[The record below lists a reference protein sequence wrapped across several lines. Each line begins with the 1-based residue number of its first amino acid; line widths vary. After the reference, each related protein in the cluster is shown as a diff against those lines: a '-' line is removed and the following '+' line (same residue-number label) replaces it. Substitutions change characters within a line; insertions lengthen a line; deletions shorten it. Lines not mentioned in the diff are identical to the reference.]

1 MMLNNLFVIS
11 VRASVASIITLKN
24 ATFSPKNSIAR
35 LSIKLFSINGA
46 MTALKKIM
54 AFGLERFISKPLKYV
69 DSALDS
75 AIFAEFALK
84 SILFAF
90 ARKSKNAR

>member
-1 MMLNNLFVIS
+1 MS

-24 ATFSPKNSIAR
+24 AAFRPKNNKAR
-35 LSIKLFSINGA
+35 LSAKFFSINGA
-46 MTALKKIM
+46 IMALKKMM
-54 AFGLERFISKPLKYV
+54 ALGLERFINKPLKYV
-69 DSALDS
+69 DCALDS
-75 AIFAEFALK
+75 ATFADSALK